1 MNESFAVSNLKGDP
15 KNPRTITKIEY
26 DKLKELLDKFGDLSG
41 VIRNVQTN
49 ELVGGHMRTKA
60 FIDSSAQSN
69 VQITQRFET
78 PTKAGTIA
86 VGYVIVN
93 GEMFSYREVD
103 WTMGMQKAANLAAN
117 KAGGSFDKDM
127 LAETMYDISQL
138 EGGADLL
145 GLTAFDD
152 KEISKLLDSVGVGDD
167 PDEDNTPPVDDVN
180 PAVSKLGEIYQ
191 LGSHRLM
198 CGDSTSESHI
208 AALMNGNVADL
219 VFTDPPYGVSYQ
231 SNMRTESAKFDVI
244 KNDDVLITEWIK
256 PTLAVSSGWVFIW
269 TSWKVLR
276 EWLEITEP
284 IGDMSNMII
293 WDKGGG
299 GIGDLT
305 GTFASDYEVALVFNR
320 GGKIAGDRLG
330 SVWSVG
336 KDAPGKY
343 EHPTQKP
350 IALAEMALRSTT
362 MRDDKVLDVFGG
374 SGFTMLAAEKLGRQ
388 SFTMELDPRY
398 VDVIRK
404 RYAKHI
410 NQEDW
415 QAVTPAVERVD
426 LSINQDTTPTID
438 QESFAP
444 PELPP
449 EL

>member
-152 KEISKLLDSVGVGDD
+152 KEISRLLDSVGVGDD
-167 PDEDNTPPVDDVN
+167 PDEDNTPLVDDVN

-244 KNDDVLITEWIK
+244 KSDDVLITEWIK

-284 IGDMSNMII
+284 IGDM
-293 WDKGGG
+293 
-299 GIGDLT
+299 
-305 GTFASDYEVALVFNR
+305 
-320 GGKIAGDRLG
+320 
-330 SVWSVG
+330 
-336 KDAPGKY
+336 
-343 EHPTQKP
+343 
-350 IALAEMALRSTT
+350 
-362 MRDDKVLDVFGG
+362 
-374 SGFTMLAAEKLGRQ
+374 
-388 SFTMELDPRY
+388 
-398 VDVIRK
+398 
-404 RYAKHI
+404 
-410 NQEDW
+410 
-415 QAVTPAVERVD
+415 
-426 LSINQDTTPTID
+426 
-438 QESFAP
+438 
-444 PELPP
+444 
-449 EL
+449 